1 MEASRATLARVCI
14 LRVLDYESYYAYY
27 CRYPRTTSSWRTSL
41 IVSHKL
47 GQPKMQI
54 SLAPFAALLASAS
67 AFQIPPRWVPAAVS
81 FPPSVGV
88 PAVSRPG
95 SILRSGGGDGGDDG
109 GGGRGGDAAEKAVA
123 DADEALKKMPAEVQ
137 KVQVG
142 NLVADD
148 EWMGLGMEIAELVRT
163 SIIEGVKED
172 TKEFIGKDEYKVG
185 DISKELDSRVKDEVA
200 KLRGKGDGEY
210 ELGDLT
216 LALDQMSKDFT
227 CELTGKD
234 EYEAGDLTNEI
245 DARVKDAVA
254 SFCGKEDG
262 SEYEV
267 GDLTREVNRRVEDR
281 VADFTGKGEYT
292 FGDISRE
299 IENKRRDWVKSY
311 LGEEAANNYE
321 FGDLTKKAI
330 AGITGKDT
338 YEFGDVSKAIFNNLF
353 GPRKRGGG
361 GKK

>member
-1 MEASRATLARVCI
+1 M
-14 LRVLDYESYYAYY
+14 
-27 CRYPRTTSSWRTSL
+27 
-41 IVSHKL
+41 
-47 GQPKMQI
+47 
-54 SLAPFAALLASAS
+54 
-67 AFQIPPRWVPAAVS
+67 
-81 FPPSVGV
+81 
-88 PAVSRPG
+88 
-95 SILRSGGGDGGDDG
+95 
-109 GGGRGGDAAEKAVA
+109 
-123 DADEALKKMPAEVQ
+123 
-137 KVQVG
+137 
-142 NLVADD
+142 
-148 EWMGLGMEIAELVRT
+148 
-163 SIIEGVKED
+163 
-172 TKEFIGKDEYKVG
+172 
-185 DISKELDSRVKDEVA
+185 
-200 KLRGKGDGEY
+200 
-210 ELGDLT
+210 
-216 LALDQMSKDFT
+216 
-227 CELTGKD
+227 
-234 EYEAGDLTNEI
+234 
-245 DARVKDAVA
+245 A